1 MIEKLKKTYNDIMEK
16 DIIKFTLG
24 FVKVIITIF
33 IILIMSVIIIQ
44 KVSNNNL
51 SLGGYR
57 LFTIVTGS
65 MEPKYKVGD
74 MVLAKEVK
82 AKDIEVLDD
91 VVYNGKEDD
100 FNGKIVAHQVI
111 KKEVKNEK
119 YSFIT
124 KGIANQSEDP
134 KINEDQIIGKIIY
147 KTVILSFITKIVNNL
162 YGFYFLLFVPIV
174 VLTFIEIIKA
184 IEEKKEEKEEK
195 RKLKEKEESKK
206 QDDEEE
212 L

>member
-1 MIEKLKKTYNDIMEK
+1 MIFSVSNIEETTSIGYELGKLLNSG
-16 DIIKFTLG
+16 DIICLTGDLG
-24 FVKVIITIF
+24 
-33 IILIMSVIIIQ
+33 
-44 KVSNNNL
+44 
-51 SLGGYR
+51 
-57 LFTIVTGS
+57 TG
-65 MEPKYKVGD
+65 KT
-74 MVLAKEVK
+74 
-82 AKDIEVLDD
+82 
-91 VVYNGKEDD
+91 
-100 FNGKIVAHQVI
+100 H
-111 KKEVKNEK
+111 
-119 YSFIT
+119 IT

-134 KINEDQIIGKIIY
+134 KISEEQIIGKIIY